1 VSGFTPLL
9 DHRFIRRRCHG
20 GVMPRS
26 DTSPLRRTFPVPGGP
41 PVRLRMAG
49 PSDRALVTA
58 LLERRGL
65 PADELDARRLL
76 AFDPARRHVLCALA
90 PVDGREVLAG
100 LGAIDFGSDEP
111 DVLVIDERFSA
122 SLAELLGR
130 VLLER
135 SRSRR
140 AA

>member
-1 VSGFTPLL
+1 
-9 DHRFIRRRCHG
+9 
-20 GVMPRS
+20 MARS
-26 DTSPLRRTFPVPGGP
+26 DTSPLRRTFPIAGGP

-49 PSDRALVTA
+49 PSDRPLVSA

-65 PADELDARRLL
+65 PADPLDAQRLL

-90 PVDGREVLAG
+90 PLDGTEVLAG
-100 LGAIDFGSDEP
+100 LGAIDVGADAP
-111 DVLVIDERFSA
+111 DVLVVDERFGPA
-122 SLAELLGR
+122 LGELLGR
-130 VLLER
+130 VLMER